1 MHVLLLAFPVKL
13 LPFQSCTAFPVKL
26 LPFQSSD
33 LPVRSS
39 YCLSSQAT
47 CLSGQAT
54 AFPVMLLR
62 FQSCYC
68 LSSQVAA
75 FSVMLLPH
83 GRSPDS
89 SLRMHL
95 PVEGRGRGGGG
106 CGLGGRACLG
116 LERNEGGFF
125 QLQGENP
132 PVLQQITCKVWDA
145 NLPVCLS
152 EHLQHFLCLTMYSA
166 SFRVATYS

>member
-1 MHVLLLAFPVKL
+1 MVLHACPPAGLSSQATAFSVMHGLSSQATAFPVKR
-13 LPFQSCTAFPVKL
+13 FACPVKL

-39 YCLSSQAT
+39 YCLSSH
-47 CLSGQAT
+47 AT
-54 AFPVMLLR
+54 AFAVMLLR

-95 PVEGRGRGGGG
+95 PVEGRGWGGGG
-106 CGLGGRACLG
+106 CGLGGRACLA
-116 LERNEGGFF
+116 LEGNEGGFF

-132 PVLQQITCKVWDA
+132 PVLQQITCKVWDGS
-145 NLPVCLS
+145 LPVCLS
-152 EHLQHFLCLTMYSA
+152 EHLQHFLCLTM
-166 SFRVATYS
+166 

>member
-1 MHVLLLAFPVKL
+1 MQVRNSCMSKCPILQTSRDARLLHVLYLLSDQPTAPIYKMVLRACPPTGLSSQATAFSVML
-13 LPFQSCTAFPVKL
+13 RPFQ
-26 LPFQSSD
+26 
-33 LPVRSS
+33 SS

-47 CLSGQAT
+47 
-54 AFPVMLLR
+54 AFP
-62 FQSCYC
+62 
-68 LSSQVAA
+68 
-75 FSVMLLPH
+75 VMLLPH

-116 LERNEGGFF
+116 LEGNEGRFF

-132 PVLQQITCKVWDA
+132 PVLQQITCKVWDSS
-145 NLPVCLS
+145 LPVCLS
-152 EHLQHFLCLTMYSA
+152 EHLQHFLCLTM
-166 SFRVATYS
+166 